1 MGFAGLKA
9 QFVGY
14 DNASLAMQDLI
25 NGNLNYVIV
34 MPHRQ
39 LPSPPP
45 STMWHNQ
52 VK

>member
-1 MGFAGLKA
+1 MKA

-34 MPHRQ
+34 DAAPAAAI
-39 LPSPPP
+39 
-45 STMWHNQ
+45 TTAINN
-52 VK
+52 VA